1 MTAANMHTKIW
12 MLVALSRAT
21 TFTGLLRLFLVVDSV
36 DSVDSVLGRQGGNSH
51 GI

>member
-36 DSVDSVLGRQGGNSH
+36 DSVLGRQGGNSH